1 MATLR
6 EIDDKYYQYCNVVM
20 LSSNEKAEIGN
31 LVLCINYCN
40 DSFNEKDNEY
50 EKGYLYVL
58 PKWFYD
64 KSLLSNF
71 NKQHLYIISNDE
83 IKEGDWVLD
92 GKFIRLITDKDYL
105 SEAKLNPNFINWKK
119 IIATTDTS
127 LKIRKFKKGVLK
139 NLEYNLPLPSQQFI
153 EKFIEDYNNN
163 VSVDGI
169 LVEYE
174 KATYEEW
181 MKNGASPVFDTLK
194 VNNDNT
200 INIKLIK
207 ESYTRAEVI
216 SLLNDFG
223 EHVCNEL
230 LGHKLS
236 MIGELNKWAN
246 GRL

>member
-1 MATLR
+1 MAILI

-20 LSSNEKAEIGN
+20 LSSNEKAK
-31 LVLCINYCN
+31 LYLN
-40 DSFNEKDNEY
+40 DHT
-50 EKGYLYVL
+50 LY
-58 PKWFYD
+58 
-64 KSLLSNF
+64 LSNNLNIE
-71 NKQHLYIISNDE
+71 NKKFDIYQHLYITSSDE
-83 IKEGDWVLD
+83 INAGDWVLD

-181 MKNGASPVFDTLK
+181 MKNGASPVFDTLN